1 MDYRRRP
8 EDRKSSRD
16 YLHHERTPTHRST
29 TESPIPQNTPEI
41 IPRPK
46 SRYSNRRSSHHSRK
60 SFQNDSDSEEDNN
73 EAAIPEYIGG
83 GSTDP
88 ERTDENPADRSNLT
102 GKIEESH
109 ETPPKQI
116 KRRKSKRR
124 IHSEEKGVSKAGEGH
139 EENPDEDR
147 DPLKSKRASRTQTDS
162 SASAG
167 SKRKKKRKAR
177 GKDDSTNA
185 RDELPITEILRKSQE
200 NARLQ
205 YEESAPLPQLTTDT
219 VYVQG
224 RNGFS
229 AVKIPGDRIA
239 RGRRDPDAG
248 GAITHPIKVA
258 ILAQKAWRNAGLIY
272 QGLLAGMALMHFL
285 FMQTFS
291 GLFRESFIDYSMMG
305 EIYTNLFSF
314 LVAMSMVSAFDKF
327 DLARLE
333 WDHFREIYMYHC
345 KSFLAIPLYIT
356 VFCLHQVTLKFDDKL
371 TLLHYQ
377 ESNETGM
384 VDGNST
390 VTITSGELNTWKTI
404 TVTKNGLAVLAW
416 LFIALGPQKDM
427 LLVHLQALQKYAYN

>member
-1 MDYRRRP
+1 MDYRKRS
-8 EDRKSSRD
+8 EDRKPSRGHINQD
-16 YLHHERTPTHRST
+16 KTPDDSFNIESPNPRGNREEIRGSKSRST
-29 TESPIPQNTPEI
+29 NRKL
-41 IPRPK
+41 PRHV
-46 SRYSNRRSSHHSRK
+46 RSLR
-60 SFQNDSDSEEDNN
+60 NDSDSEEDNN
-73 EAAIPEYIGG
+73 KTAISNYIRG

-88 ERTDENPADRSNLT
+88 ERSDENPPDRSDLA
-102 GKIEESH
+102 GEIEERY
-109 ETPPKQI
+109 ETPSNQG

-124 IHSEEKGVSKAGEGH
+124 VHREEKSISKAGESH

-147 DPLKSKRASRTQTDS
+147 DTLKSMRTSRNQTDS

-167 SKRKKKRKAR
+167 SKKKRRRKIR
-177 GKDDSTNA
+177 SKDDSTDV

-219 VYVQG
+219 IYVQG

-239 RGRRDPDAG
+239 RGRRDPDTG

-285 FMQTFS
+285 FMHTLS
-291 GLFRESFIDYSMMG
+291 ELFRESVIDYSIIG

-314 LVAMSMVSAFDKF
+314 LVAMSIVSAFDKF
-327 DLARLE
+327 DLARME
-333 WDHFREIYMYHC
+333 WDHFREIYINHC
-345 KSFLAIPLYIT
+345 KPFLAIPLYIT

-371 TLLHYQ
+371 TLLHYRM
-377 ESNETGM
+377 SNDTGM
-384 VDGNST
+384 VEENST
-390 VTITSGELNTWKTI
+390 VIITSDELITWKTI
-404 TVTKNGLAVLAW
+404 ILAKDALAVVAW
-416 LFIALGPQKDM
+416 IFIALGPQKDM

>member
-1 MDYRRRP
+1 MDNRRRP
-8 EDRKSSRD
+8 EDRKSIRD
-16 YLHHERTPTHRST
+16 HVNHDRPPAPRFTS
-29 TESPIPQNTPEI
+29 ESPIDQETPER

-46 SRYSNRRSSHHSRK
+46 SRYSNRRSSHTSRK

-73 EAAIPEYIGG
+73 EATIPEYIRG

-88 ERTDENPADRSNLT
+88 ERSDQRRPDGADIADEVEKGRENA
-102 GKIEESH
+102 
-109 ETPPKQI
+109 KQI

-124 IHSEEKGVSKAGEGH
+124 MHREEKGTSKAGESY
-139 EENPDEDR
+139 EEDPDEDG
-147 DPLKSKRASRTQTDS
+147 DPVKSKRGSRSQTDS
-162 SASAG
+162 SAG
-167 SKRKKKRKAR
+167 SKRKKRRKAR
-177 GKDDSTNA
+177 DRDDSTNA

-205 YEESAPLPQLTTDT
+205 YEESSPLPQLTTDT
-219 VYVQG
+219 IYVQG

-239 RGRRDPDAG
+239 RGRRDPDAE
-248 GAITHPIKVA
+248 GAIAHPIKVA

-285 FMQTFS
+285 FMQTFT
-291 GLFRESFIDYSMMG
+291 GLFRESFIDYSIMG

-314 LVAMSMVSAFDKF
+314 LVAMSLVSAFDKF

-345 KSFLAIPLYIT
+345 KPFLAIPLYIT

-371 TLLHYQ
+371 TLLHYR

-390 VTITSGELNTWKTI
+390 VTITSEELITWKTL
-404 TVTKNGLAVLAW
+404 TVTKNGLAVVAW